1 MDVKV
6 KIIGQ
11 TSLIHH
17 SGAGIDPSTPA
28 AREIR
33 EITAKRGG
41 NRTDV
46 EEIRLRE
53 LECQRSIWLDGVGD
67 KPTIPPQAFRAA
79 IETAARKVKQGPMVR
94 EGLTA
99 VDAEFIYDTDRYGS
113 TLAELGQTTQFVTG
127 VVVQRS
133 RVLRTRAKFDCPWQ
147 ATFLLDIDLNL
158 VSEQMLAA
166 WCEIAG
172 QRIGI
177 GDWRPEKSG
186 HYGRFSLDDIWEVK

>member
-6 KIIGQ
+6 KIIGE
-11 TSLIHH
+11 TALIHN
-17 SGAGIDPSTPA
+17 SGDGIDQSTAA
-28 AREIR
+28 AREIQ
-33 EITAKRGG
+33 EITAKKGS
-41 NRTDV
+41 NRTEAD
-46 EEIRLRE
+46 ENRLRE
-53 LECQRSIWLDGVGD
+53 LECQRSIWLDGVGE
-67 KPTIPPQAFRAA
+67 KPTIPTRAFRTA
-79 IETAARKVKQGPMVR
+79 IETAARRIKQGARVR
-94 EGLTA
+94 EGLTV

-147 ATFLLDIDLNL
+147 ATFLLDIDPNL

-186 HYGRFSLDDIWEVK
+186 HYGRFRLDDIWEVK

>member
-1 MDVKV
+1 MDFKV

-11 TSLIHH
+11 TPLIHH
-17 SGAGIDPSTPA
+17 SGTGIDQSTAA
-28 AREIR
+28 AREIQ
-33 EITAKRGG
+33 EITAKRGS
-41 NRTDV
+41 NRTEAD
-46 EEIRLRE
+46 ENRLRE
-53 LECQRSIWLDGVGD
+53 LECQRSIWLDAGD

-79 IETAARKVKQGPMVR
+79 IETAARRVKRGQMVR

-99 VDAEFIYDTDRYGS
+99 VDVEFVYDTERYGS

-133 RVLRTRAKFDCPWQ
+133 RVLRTRAKFDLPWQ
-147 ATFLLDIDLNL
+147 ATFLLDIDPDL
-158 VSEQMLAA
+158 VDAQKLAA

>member
-1 MDVKV
+1 MDFKV

-11 TSLIHH
+11 TPLIHH
-17 SGAGIDPSTPA
+17 SGAGIDQNTPA
-28 AREIR
+28 AREIQ
-33 EITAKRGG
+33 EITAKRGA
-41 NRTDV
+41 NRTEV
-46 EEIRLRE
+46 EENRLRE
-53 LECQRSIWLDGVGD
+53 LECQRSIWLDGTGE

-79 IETAARKVKQGPMVR
+79 IETAAKKLKQGPMVR

-99 VDAEFIYDTDRYGS
+99 VDAEFVYDTKRYGS

-127 VVVQRS
+127 VVVQRN
-133 RVLRTRAKFDCPWQ
+133 RVLRTRAKFELHWQ
-147 ATFLLDIDLNL
+147 ATFLLDIDPDL
-158 VSEQMLAA
+158 VDEQKLAA

-186 HYGRFSLDDIWEVK
+186 HYGRFNLDDIWEVK